1 MTLPIVAS
9 MLTAIARLREETRGS
24 HWRDDFSDRDD
35 EHRQVHLDMTLR
47 SDGTLRVEMAG

>member
-9 MLTAIARLREETRGS
+9 MLTTVARLPEETRGS
-24 HWRDDFSDRDD
+24 HWRDDFPDRDD
-35 EHRQVHLDMTLR
+35 EHWQVHVDVTRR